1 MHNVHIMQHA
11 LDAAAT
17 VYSIFRVCCSSMI
30 TNWICRSYSPKY
42 ERQTAEPISGTLIVL
57 TIKASDRTYSLHNAR
72 CSFGEAVLGQSFGTG
87 PCFFPEGAS

>member
-17 VYSIFRVCCSSMI
+17 VCSIFRVCCSSMI

-42 ERQTAEPISGTLIVL
+42 EWQTVEPFSGVLIVL
-57 TIKASDRTYSLHNAR
+57 TIKASDRTYPIQNAR

-87 PCFFPEGAS
+87 PCFFSGGAT